1 MLLRNITTDQ
11 AVIGTMSVVLIFRGQ
26 QPVLCGNNL
35 LLSRYVIVLASGSP
49 TTLTFCLTQS
59 NAIMKKFRNSGWRFL
74 SKVEEILPSGNSLAH
89 GPASHNPV
97 SSSTQGTTTSTGT
110 SPGGPVGGD
119 VIVIIGDGASHAA
132 SVSNLNVT
140 GDGASNMVAA
150 ASDDTFGW
158 GQCASALQAA
168 SSPEVVAGSSSIP
181 PPLSS
186 ASSMGKHSHSDMTL
200 SHSAPPSTTYTSA
213 SQMPSDKKPKLSAR
227 ASSSKLHASA
237 GTSKKAAKEA
247 ASTAAWMNL
256 QGSINHLTDGLTSFA
271 TTDESRAADETSCA
285 PGG

>member
-1 MLLRNITTDQ
+1 
-11 AVIGTMSVVLIFRGQ
+11 
-26 QPVLCGNNL
+26 
-35 LLSRYVIVLASGSP
+35 
-49 TTLTFCLTQS
+49 
-59 NAIMKKFRNSGWRFL
+59 MKKFRNSGWRFL

-168 SSPEVVAGSSSIP
+168 SSPEAVAGSSGIP

-247 ASTAAWMNL
+247 AGTAAWMNL
-256 QGSINHLTDGLTSFA
+256 QGSINHLTNGLTSFA
-271 TTDESRAADETSCA
+271 TTDESHAADETLRALEVMQNEEDLSVKDKIVLMNAFMLNQKICSTYLHSKPA
-285 PGG
+285 LKLPFLLSIIRQAKGMQL